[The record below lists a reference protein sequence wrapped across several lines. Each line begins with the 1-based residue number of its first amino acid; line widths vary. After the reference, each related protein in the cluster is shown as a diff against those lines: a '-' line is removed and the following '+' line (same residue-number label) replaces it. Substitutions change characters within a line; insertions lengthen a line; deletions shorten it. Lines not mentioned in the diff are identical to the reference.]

1 MFLEPTSSTEVHN
14 IINELKNKTT
24 LDTKI
29 SGLNI
34 DNHSQNFVT
43 ALAMVVN
50 KSFEQGIFSDMLKK
64 TAKVVPIYKE
74 GSKTAVANYRSIS
87 LLTSFSKT
95 YEKFMHRRIADF
107 LNANNTLRRPVCMVS
122 VLVVHANILY

>member
-87 LLTSFSKT
+87 LLRGGSGLSIWKT
-95 YEKFMHRRIADF
+95 RF
-107 LNANNTLRRPVCMVS
+107 
-122 VLVVHANILY
+122 